1 MTTYDAVVVGSGP
14 NGLAAAIV
22 LAEAGA
28 SVLVLEAADTPGGG
42 ARTAELTL
50 PGFLHD
56 VCSAIHPMAAA
67 GSFLADH
74 GVDVEWCE
82 PAVEL
87 AHPLD
92 DGTAGVLLRSVDD
105 TAAVNDAPRWR
116 RLVGP
121 VVRRW
126 PRLERD
132 VLGPVARGLRH
143 PALLSTIGVR
153 SLPPATAVSRW
164 LGSPQGGAL
173 FAGIAAHASS
183 NLSWPLSASVG
194 VGLAAAGHVGG
205 WPAARGGSGAITEA
219 LVARLLELG
228 GRVECGVEIRSL
240 ADLPP
245 HRAAVFDT
253 TPWQLER
260 IAGDT
265 VPDRVRRSWRRFRQG
280 GAVCKVDL
288 ALSGPVPWTNT
299 RARSAATVHLGGT
312 WQEVAAAEADVRAGR
327 IPDRP
332 FVLVAQQSIVDDTR
346 APDGRHT
353 LWAYCHLPVGC
364 TEDVSDAIERQI
376 DRFAPGWRDLV
387 LARHVTTA
395 ADLAAY
401 NANDVGG
408 SIDGGATELH
418 QILFRPTFAADPY
431 RVAGTDLWLCSS
443 STPPGPGVHGLCG
456 LHAARSVLRSLA

>member
-1 MTTYDAVVVGSGP
+1 
-14 NGLAAAIV
+14 
-22 LAEAGA
+22 
-28 SVLVLEAADTPGGG
+28 
-42 ARTAELTL
+42 
-50 PGFLHD
+50 
-56 VCSAIHPMAAA
+56 
-67 GSFLADH
+67 
-74 GVDVEWCE
+74 
-82 PAVEL
+82 
-87 AHPLD
+87 
-92 DGTAGVLLRSVDD
+92 
-105 TAAVNDAPRWR
+105 
-116 RLVGP
+116 
-121 VVRRW
+121 
-126 PRLERD
+126 
-132 VLGPVARGLRH
+132 
-143 PALLSTIGVR
+143 
-153 SLPPATAVSRW
+153 
-164 LGSPQGGAL
+164 
-173 FAGIAAHASS
+173 
-183 NLSWPLSASVG
+183 
-194 VGLAAAGHVGG
+194 
-205 WPAARGGSGAITEA
+205 
-219 LVARLLELG
+219 
-228 GRVECGVEIRSL
+228 
-240 ADLPP
+240 
-245 HRAAVFDT
+245 
-253 TPWQLER
+253 
-260 IAGDT
+260 
-265 VPDRVRRSWRRFRQG
+265 
-280 GAVCKVDL
+280 VCKVDL
-288 ALSGPVPWTNT
+288 ALSGPVPWTNAE
-299 RARSAATVHLGGT
+299 ARSAATVHLGGT